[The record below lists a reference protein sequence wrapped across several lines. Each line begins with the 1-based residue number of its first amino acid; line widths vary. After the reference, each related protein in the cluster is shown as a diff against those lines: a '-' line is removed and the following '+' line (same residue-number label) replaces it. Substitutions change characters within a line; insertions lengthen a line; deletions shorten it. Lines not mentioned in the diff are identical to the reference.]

1 MSRPKREAEAVS
13 AADGIR
19 GGRAGDFARGG
30 GPASYDGSLVN
41 GALSA
46 SRAVARAEAVLRER
60 IETGFYPPRQWL
72 PAERTLAADL
82 GVHRGAVRI
91 AIDRL
96 AGEGLIQRNARCR
109 PVVSGGAREMSSDMK
124 RRPAARTLASRFV
137 ALIMGHRGFEQGASV
152 EQRIFWGMN
161 EVLTREGCHG
171 TFLDL
176 GEEDA
181 SDEENARREAELL
194 RYAIDGGFGGVAIL
208 PRAYRSNRAV
218 LQEAARVRP
227 LVLVDH
233 MIAGVETDHAGVD
246 NLGSMR
252 TLARHL
258 IGLGHTRIAYITST
272 TPINTVQDRLEGYR
286 AAMRNAGLTP
296 LVLFAGNEHD
306 CEHLDFHWRRP
317 GGERP
322 TAILCV
328 NDWLATIVY
337 RRLTAMGLSVPGDI
351 SLAGFDNVVHTLPN
365 GVGLT
370 TVAQPYEEIGRS
382 AARLLLARM
391 ASSGS
396 LPRHVELPATLISR
410 ASVIAP

>member
-1 MSRPKREAEAVS
+1 MAH
-13 AADGIR
+13 
-19 GGRAGDFARGG
+19 
-30 GPASYDGSLVN
+30 
-41 GALSA
+41 
-46 SRAVARAEAVLRER
+46 AEAVLRER

-72 PAERTLAADL
+72 PAERTLATDL

-96 AGEGLIQRNARCR
+96 AAAGLIQRNARCR
-109 PVVSGGAREMSSDMK
+109 PVVSGIGREPGGDLK
-124 RRPAARTLASRFV
+124 RRPAARPLASRFV

-176 GEEDA
+176 GDEDA
-181 SDEENARREAELL
+181 SDEENAKRESELL

-208 PRAYRSNRAV
+208 PRSYRSNRAV

-233 MIAGVETDHAGVD
+233 MVAGVETDHAGVD
-246 NLGSMR
+246 NMGAMKALTNYVVGQ
-252 TLARHL
+252 
-258 IGLGHTRIAYITST
+258 GHRRIAYITST

-286 AAMRNAGLTP
+286 AAMRHAGLTP

-306 CEHLDFHWRRP
+306 TEHLDFHWLLPDGQRA
-317 GGERP
+317 
-322 TAILCV
+322 TAILCM

-337 RRLTAMGLSVPGDI
+337 RRLVAMGLSVPGDI

-382 AARLLLARM
+382 LARLLLARM

-396 LPRHVELPATLISR
+396 LPRHVELPA
-410 ASVIAP
+410 SVVPRESVVPADALVQL